1 VARVLRQPGF
11 RSLWLAGSISDL
23 GDWLLLVALPIVV
36 FQATGSA
43 LGTAVAFLIELAPGV
58 VLAPLAGRLADRG
71 DRRSVLLVVSLLQ
84 AAALVPLVGGGLG
97 LVYAVIAV
105 QATLAALFDPAKNA
119 IVPSLVRDAD
129 LVAANSLIGLSQN
142 LGRLVGGPL
151 GGLLLAAAGL
161 HAVVAVDVATFLIAA
176 VLIARVPAV
185 SLAPAAPAH
194 APAVSL
200 APAAPAHAP
209 AVSLAP
215 AAPAHAPAVSLAPT
229 LSPEPPAPYPR
240 LWRRPALR
248 AVMLVGGIAQVAQGM
263 FVVTFVIFVTQ
274 RLHGGAGE
282 IGLLRGIQAAGAIA
296 AGLGLA
302 VLARHSSPGRLT
314 AWAAGAFG
322 IVELALWN
330 LPHLTTAEPLYVVLF
345 ALVGAPG
352 LVLITGMISY
362 TQSVCHERE
371 LGRAFAA
378 LTFTG
383 NAGEALGMV
392 LAGLLSGIVG
402 LSAVLDAQAVL
413 YLAAGALAAAL
424 MTGGSRARRYDPAV
438 AMTRHGSE
446 GAWQAT

>member
-176 VLIARVPAV
+176 VLIARV
-185 SLAPAAPAH
+185 
-194 APAVSL
+194 
-200 APAAPAHAP
+200 P